1 MSAVTSMPRARADSI
16 SATTSFM
23 RPQFFRP
30 AHFRCQISTG
40 SFACSPIDSAS
51 FRAGMMSSASLRMCE
66 A

>member
-1 MSAVTSMPRARADSI
+1 MSAVTSMPRARAASI

-30 AHFRCQISTG
+30 AHLRCQTSTG
-40 SFACSPIDSAS
+40 IFACSPMVSAS
-51 FRAGMMSSASLRMCE
+51 FRAVMMSSASLRMCE